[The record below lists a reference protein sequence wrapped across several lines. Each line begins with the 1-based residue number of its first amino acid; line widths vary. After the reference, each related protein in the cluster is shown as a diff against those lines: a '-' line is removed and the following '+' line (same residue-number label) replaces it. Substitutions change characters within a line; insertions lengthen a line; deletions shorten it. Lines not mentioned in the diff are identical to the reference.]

1 MKSLTKYFVNGII
14 TIVPI
19 GLVLYVVFQVFG
31 FLDGLLGKY
40 LKAQLEE
47 QYIPYIPGIGLLFSI
62 VLITATGWLAT
73 QYVSKSLL
81 ELVDR
86 LLNRIPVVKSL
97 YSILKETIQSFF
109 GEKRS
114 FSKVAL
120 IRIPGTSMRVMGF
133 ITSEEMGKLTDKL
146 HNHTVI
152 YIPQSFQMAGMTVI
166 VPKEDVEIID
176 ISTEEAM
183 RFILSAGVSGN
194 DGAQATASA
203 T

>member
-1 MKSLTKYFVNGII
+1 MKRLSKYFVNGII

-19 GLVLYVVFQVFG
+19 GLVLYVVLQVFG
-31 FLDGLLGKY
+31 FLDGLLGRY

-62 VLITATGWLAT
+62 ALITLTGWLAT
-73 QYVSKSLL
+73 QYVSRSLL

-86 LLNRIPVVKSL
+86 LLNRIPIVKSL

-133 ITSEEMGKLTDKL
+133 ITSEELETLTDKL
-146 HNHTVI
+146 RHHMVV

-166 VPKEDVEIID
+166 VPKEDVELLD
-176 ISTEEAM
+176 ISAEEAM
-183 RFILSAGVSGN
+183 RFILSAGVSGT
-194 DGAQATASA
+194 DGIQTSASGA
-203 T
+203 

>member
-1 MKSLTKYFVNGII
+1 MKRLTAYFVNGII

-19 GLVLYVVFQVFG
+19 GLVLYVVVQVFE
-31 FLDGLLGKY
+31 FLDNLLGRY
-40 LKAQLEE
+40 LREK
-47 QYIPYIPGIGLLFSI
+47 IPYIPGVGLLFTLL
-62 VLITATGWLAT
+62 LITLTGWLAT
-73 QYVSKSLL
+73 QYFSRSLI

-97 YSILKETIQSFF
+97 YSIIKETIQSFF

-133 ITSEEMGKLTDKL
+133 VTSEELGKMAENLSD
-146 HNHTVI
+146 HMAV
-152 YIPQSFQMAGMTVI
+152 YVPQSFQVAGMTVI
-166 VPKEDVEIID
+166 VPKADVEIVD
-176 ISTEEAM
+176 ISPEEAM

-194 DGAQATASA
+194 DGTRS
-203 T
+203 TT

>member
-1 MKSLTKYFVNGII
+1 MKRLTAYFVNGII

-19 GLVLYVVFQVFG
+19 GLVLYVVVQVFE
-31 FLDGLLGKY
+31 FLDNLLGRY
-40 LKAQLEE
+40 LREK
-47 QYIPYIPGIGLLFSI
+47 IPYIPGVGLLFTLL
-62 VLITATGWLAT
+62 LITLTGWLAT
-73 QYVSKSLL
+73 QYFSRSLI

-97 YSILKETIQSFF
+97 YSIIKETIQSFF

-133 ITSEEMGKLTDKL
+133 VTSEELGKMAENLSD
-146 HNHTVI
+146 HMAV
-152 YIPQSFQMAGMTVI
+152 YVPQSFQVAGMTVI
-166 VPKEDVEIID
+166 VPKADVEIVD
-176 ISTEEAM
+176 ISSEEAM

-194 DGAQATASA
+194 DGTRS
-203 T
+203 TT